1 MPGLGFLAK
10 HPSRTSTMRPSV
22 TQPGA
27 APLAFLLT
35 LALAGL
41 TLFLTLWPATA
52 RAAGR
57 ASVTLAATP
66 DIIYADGKSTTV
78 VTATVRDGGG
88 SLVANNTPVRFTTTL
103 GTLTGD
109 TASTTSGVARI
120 SLTSATSPGTAT
132 ITAVAFG
139 ATADGSSA
147 GATTVEFTEDR
158 ESLFAKDARW
168 IRLDCPQYLIYS
180 ADSRI
185 VEAQGKNGSAHFSY
199 KALDIQ
205 ADALQVDLQTRLVL
219 AHHATLQRGRHVLR
233 VAELRY
239 DLLNGAGTAVLAGEA
254 QSVTVT
260 GSDLETAPQPLDPA
274 QLPLVSNPYRF
285 VDLADSRV
293 VVSARAIT
301 ADPGDQIQFRRAT
314 IYSDGK
320 KLLSVAY
327 HVMPMS
333 TDQIFGQQLIGFGS
347 EGVFLNIPY
356 YYNVT
361 PQSKGTIYLRNA
373 AVSGANIANGLS
385 SGTSFFTGQSAR
397 HGLALD
403 LEQTYQ
409 VGRSGSGQFLVN
421 GITRSEWGAQWSH
434 TQRIDEATT
443 GYLFVDYPEH
453 RSLYAS
459 SNVSRQFSGFS
470 LNVNAS
476 GSRDPGIDGYAAKSY
491 SLSTYLQTNPKRLG
505 RSIFNYSTDFTV
517 QQGQLVET
525 APDTGTVTTPIS
537 NRSVDMRLFT
547 APLQL
552 DKRTQLTDSLTVGQV
567 WGGRSSHLAPIVSA
581 SLGLTRTFRQSDV
594 LTLNYTYRYDPLLS
608 QLGSPSSSLN
618 PLEALL
624 RSSTQ
629 QRLTATYLTTP
640 LPRLT
645 VSFSGGYGLP
655 LGDRSLFGAARYRI
669 NNDWGIGI
677 ATSYEQYVV
686 DSYRDFEYS
695 VSRKVFGRDLAFY
708 YSTKTKKLRFD
719 FAGSGWR

>member
-1 MPGLGFLAK
+1 MR
-10 HPSRTSTMRPSV
+10 SSTVRS
-22 TQPGA
+22 A
-27 APLAFLLT
+27 LLLM
-35 LALAGL
+35 LALTAL
-41 TLFLTLWPATA
+41 ALWPAA
-52 RAAGR
+52 GRAAGR
-57 ASVTLAATP
+57 ASVSLAASP

-78 VTATVRDGGG
+78 ITATVRDGGG

-120 SLTSATSPGTAT
+120 SLTSASSSGTAT
-132 ITAVAFG
+132 VTAVSFG

-158 ESLFAKDARW
+158 ESLFSKDARW

-180 ADSRI
+180 ADTRI
-185 VEAQGKNGSAHFSY
+185 AEAEGKKGSAHLSY
-199 KALDIQ
+199 KGLDIQ

-239 DLLNGAGTAVLAGEA
+239 DLLNGAGTAILAGDA

-260 GSDLETAPQPLDPA
+260 GFDLEAAPQPLDLA
-274 QLPLVSNPYRF
+274 ELPLQSNPYRF
-285 VDLADSRV
+285 LNLADSRV

-301 ADPGDQIQFRRAT
+301 ADPGDQVQFRRAT

-361 PQSKGTIYLRNA
+361 PHSKGTIYLRNA
-373 AVSGANIANGLS
+373 AVSGANIANSLS
-385 SGTSFFTGQSAR
+385 TGASFFGSQGVR
-397 HGLALD
+397 HGMALD
-403 LEQTYQ
+403 LEQTYE

-421 GITRSEWGAQWSH
+421 GITRSEWGAQWNH
-434 TQRIDEATT
+434 TQRIDPTTT
-443 GYLFVDYPEH
+443 GYVFVDYPAH

-470 LNVNAS
+470 LNINAS
-476 GSRDPGIDGYAAKSY
+476 GSRDPGIDGYSAQSY
-491 SLSTYLQTNPKRLG
+491 SLNTYIQTNPKAIG
-505 RSIFNYSTDFTV
+505 HSVFNYSTDLSL
-517 QQGQLVET
+517 QKGMLEEIS
-525 APDTGTVTTPIS
+525 PDTGRVQTPIS
-537 NRSVDMRLFT
+537 NTAIDVRLFT

-552 DKRTQLTDSLTVGQV
+552 DKRTNLTDSLTVGQV
-567 WGGRSSHLAPIVSA
+567 WGGQSSHLAPVVSA
-581 SLGLTRTFRQSDV
+581 SLGLTRTFRKSDS

-608 QLGSPSSSLN
+608 QLGTPSSSLN

-629 QRLTATYLTTP
+629 QRIMATYLTTP
-640 LPRLT
+640 LPRLS
-645 VSFSGGYGLP
+645 VAFSGGYGLP
-655 LGDRSLFGAARYRI
+655 LGDRSLFGSARYRI
-669 NNDWGIGI
+669 NNDWGVGI
-677 ATSYEQYVV
+677 ATSYERYVI

-695 VSRKVFGRDLAFY
+695 ISRKVFGRDLAFF
-708 YSTKTKKLRFD
+708 YSTKTKKVRFD
-719 FAGSGWR
+719 FAGAGWH

>member
-1 MPGLGFLAK
+1 MR
-10 HPSRTSTMRPSV
+10 SSTVRS
-22 TQPGA
+22 A
-27 APLAFLLT
+27 LLLM
-35 LALAGL
+35 LALTVLA
-41 TLFLTLWPATA
+41 LWPAA
-52 RAAGR
+52 GRAAGR
-57 ASVTLAATP
+57 ASVSLAASP

-78 VTATVRDGGG
+78 ITATVRDGGG

-109 TASTTSGVARI
+109 TASTTSGVARV
-120 SLTSATSPGTAT
+120 SLTSASSSGTAT
-132 ITAVAFG
+132 VTAVSFG

-158 ESLFAKDARW
+158 ESLFSKDARW

-180 ADSRI
+180 ADTRI
-185 VEAQGKNGSAHFSY
+185 AEAHGKKGSAHLSY
-199 KALDIQ
+199 KGLDIQ

-239 DLLNGAGTAVLAGEA
+239 DLLNGAGTAILAGDA

-260 GSDLETAPQPLDPA
+260 GIDLEAAPQPLDPA
-274 QLPLVSNPYRF
+274 ELPLQSNPYRF
-285 VDLADSRV
+285 LNLADSRV

-301 ADPGDQIQFRRAT
+301 ADPGDQVQFRRAT

-361 PQSKGTIYLRNA
+361 PHSKGTIYLRNA
-373 AVSGANIANGLS
+373 AVSGANIANSLS
-385 SGTSFFTGQSAR
+385 TGASFFGSQGVR
-397 HGLALD
+397 HGMALD
-403 LEQTYQ
+403 LEQTYE

-434 TQRIDEATT
+434 TQRIDPATT
-443 GYLFVDYPEH
+443 GYVFVDYPAH

-470 LNVNAS
+470 LNINAS
-476 GSRDPGIDGYAAKSY
+476 GSRDPGIDGYSAQSY
-491 SLSTYLQTNPKRLG
+491 SLNTYIQTNPKAIG
-505 RSIFNYSTDFTV
+505 HSVFNYSTDLSLQKGV
-517 QQGQLVET
+517 LEET
-525 APDTGTVTTPIS
+525 SPDTGRVQTPIS
-537 NRSVDMRLFT
+537 NTAVDVRLFT

-552 DKRTQLTDSLTVGQV
+552 DKRTNLTDSLTVGQV
-567 WGGRSSHLAPIVSA
+567 WGGQSSHLAPVVSA
-581 SLGLTRTFRQSDV
+581 SLGLTRTFRKSDS

-608 QLGSPSSSLN
+608 QLGTPSSSLN

-629 QRLTATYLTTP
+629 QRITATYLTTP
-640 LPRLT
+640 LPRLS
-645 VSFSGGYGLP
+645 VAFSGGYGLP
-655 LGDRSLFGAARYRI
+655 LGDRSLFGSARYRI

-677 ATSYEQYVV
+677 ATSYEQYVI

-695 VSRKVFGRDLAFY
+695 ISRKVFGRDLAFF
-708 YSTKTKKLRFD
+708 YSTKTKKVRFD
-719 FAGSGWR
+719 FAGAGWH

>member
-1 MPGLGFLAK
+1 
-10 HPSRTSTMRPSV
+10 MRPSV
-22 TQPGA
+22 TQPGLTR
-27 APLAFLLT
+27 PAFLLM
-35 LALAGL
+35 LALGL
-41 TLFLTLWPATA
+41 LALLPALRPAPA

-57 ASVTLAATP
+57 ASVSLAAAP

-78 VTATVRDGGG
+78 ITATVRDGGG

-120 SLTSATSPGTAT
+120 SLTSASSAGTAT
-132 ITAVAFG
+132 VTAVSYG
-139 ATADGSSA
+139 ATADGSSV

-180 ADSRI
+180 ADTRI
-185 VEAQGKNGSAHFSY
+185 VEAQGKNGSAHLSY

-205 ADALQVDLQTRLVL
+205 ADALQVDIQTRFVL
-219 AHHATLQRGRHVLR
+219 AHRATLQRGRHVLR

-239 DLLNGAGTAVLAGEA
+239 DLLNGAGTAILAGDA
-254 QSVTVT
+254 QSVIVT
-260 GSDLETAPQPLDPA
+260 GSDLETAPEPLDPA
-274 QLPLVSNPYRF
+274 QLPLQSNPYRF

-327 HVMPMS
+327 HVMPMN

-361 PQSKGTIYLRNA
+361 PHSKGTVYLRNA
-373 AVSGANIANGLS
+373 AVSGANIANSLS
-385 SGTSFFTGQSAR
+385 SGASFFTGQSAR

-403 LEQTYQ
+403 LEQTYE
-409 VGRSGSGQFLVN
+409 VGRSGTGQFLIN

-434 TQRIDEATT
+434 TQRIDATTT

-453 RSLYAS
+453 RSEYIS

-470 LNVNAS
+470 LNGSVS
-476 GSRDPGIDGYAAKSY
+476 GSNDPGADGYSAKSY
-491 SLSTYLQTNPKRLG
+491 SVSTYLQTNPKPVG
-505 RSIFNYSTDFTV
+505 HSIFNYSTDFTI

-537 NRSVDMRLFT
+537 NRSVDMRFFT
-547 APLQL
+547 QPLQL
-552 DKRTQLTDSLTVGQV
+552 NKRTQLTDSVTVGQV
-567 WGGRSSHLAPIVSA
+567 WGGQNNHFAPVVSA
-581 SLGLTRTFRQSDV
+581 SLGVTRTFRRSDS

-629 QRLTATYLTTP
+629 QRLTATYLTNP
-640 LPRLT
+640 LPRLS

-669 NNDWGIGI
+669 NNNWGIGV
-677 ATSYEQYVV
+677 ATSYEQYVI

-695 VSRKVFGRDLAFY
+695 ISRKVFGRDLAFY
-708 YSTKTKKLRFD
+708 YSTKTKKVRFD
-719 FAGSGWR
+719 FAGTGWQ

>member
-1 MPGLGFLAK
+1 
-10 HPSRTSTMRPSV
+10 MRPSV
-22 TQPGA
+22 RPHVTQIGA
-27 APLAFLLT
+27 VRPAFLLT
-35 LALAGL
+35 LAVAVLMLLPSA
-41 TLFLTLWPATA
+41 A

-57 ASVTLAATP
+57 ASVTLAAAP
-66 DIIYADGKSTTV
+66 DIIYADGKSTTII
-78 VTATVRDGGG
+78 TATVRDGGG
-88 SLVANNTPVRFTTTL
+88 SLVANNTPVRFTTNL

-120 SLTSATSPGTAT
+120 SLTSAASPGTAT
-132 ITAVAFG
+132 VTAVAFG
-139 ATADGSSA
+139 TTADSSSA
-147 GATTVEFTEDR
+147 GAATVEFTEDR
-158 ESLFAKDARW
+158 ESLFARDARW

-180 ADSRI
+180 ADTRI
-185 VEAQGKNGSAHFSY
+185 VEAQGKNGSAHLSY
-199 KALDIQ
+199 KALDIR
-205 ADALQVDLQTRLVL
+205 ADSLQVDLQTRLVL
-219 AHHATLQRGRHVLR
+219 AHRATLQRGRHVLR

-239 DLLNGAGTAVLAGEA
+239 DLLNGAGTAILAGDA

-260 GSDLETAPQPLDPA
+260 GSDLESAPQPLDPA
-274 QLPLVSNPYRF
+274 QLPLQSNPYRF
-285 VDLADSRV
+285 VDLSDSRV

-301 ADPGDQIQFRRAT
+301 ADPGDQIQFRRAA

-327 HVMPMS
+327 HVMPMN

-361 PQSKGTIYLRNA
+361 PHSKGTIYLRNA
-373 AVSGANIANGLS
+373 AVSGANIAGSLS
-385 SGTSFFTGQSAR
+385 SGTSFFGSHAAR
-397 HGLALD
+397 HGMALD
-403 LEQTYQ
+403 LEQTYE

-443 GYLFVDYPEH
+443 GYLFLDYPSH

-476 GSRDPGIDGYAAKSY
+476 GSSDPGIDGYSAKSY
-491 SLSTYLQTNPKRLG
+491 SLNTYLQTNPKPLW
-505 RSIFNYSTDFTV
+505 RSGVNYSADFMV
-517 QQGQLVET
+517 QQGVLDQT
-525 APDTGTVTTPIS
+525 APDTGRVVTPVS
-537 NRSVDMRLFT
+537 NRSVDVRLFT

-552 DKRTQLTDSLTVGQV
+552 NKRTQLTDSLTIGQV
-567 WGGRSSHLAPIVSA
+567 WGGRNNRLAPVVSA
-581 SLGLTRTFRQSDV
+581 SLGLTRTFRRSDT

-608 QLGSPSSSLN
+608 QLGTPSSSLN

-629 QRLTATYLTTP
+629 QRLTATYLTVP

-645 VSFSGGYGLP
+645 VSLSGGYGLP
-655 LGDRSLFGAARYRI
+655 LNDRSLFGTARYRI
-669 NNDWGIGI
+669 NNDWGVGI
-677 ATSYEQYVV
+677 AASYEQYVV
-686 DSYRDFEYS
+686 DSYSDFEYS

-708 YSTKTKKLRFD
+708 YSTKSKKLRFD
-719 FAGSGWR
+719 FAGAGWR

>member
-1 MPGLGFLAK
+1 
-10 HPSRTSTMRPSV
+10 MRPSV
-22 TQPGA
+22 LQPGA
-27 APLAFLLT
+27 ARLILLWLLFALT
-35 LALAGL
+35 LLPSAGR
-41 TLFLTLWPATA
+41 T
-52 RAAGR
+52 AGR
-57 ASVTLAATP
+57 ASVTLAASP
-66 DIIYADGKSTTV
+66 DIIYADGKSTTII
-78 VTATVRDGGG
+78 TATVRDGGG

-120 SLTSATSPGTAT
+120 SLTSAASAGTAT
-132 ITAVAFG
+132 VTAVAFS
-139 ATADGSSA
+139 AAADGSSV

-180 ADSRI
+180 ADTRI
-185 VEAQGKNGSAHFSY
+185 VEAQGKKGSAHLSY

-205 ADALQVDLQTRLVL
+205 ADSLQVDLQTRLVL

-239 DLLNGAGTAVLAGEA
+239 DLLNGAGTAILAGDA

-260 GSDLETAPQPLDPA
+260 GSDLETAPQPLDAA
-274 QLPLVSNPYRF
+274 QLPLQSNPYRF
-285 VDLADSRV
+285 VDLSDSRV
-293 VVSARAIT
+293 VVAARAIT

-333 TDQIFGQQLIGFGS
+333 TNQIFGQQLIGFGS

-361 PQSKGTIYLRNA
+361 PHSKGTIYLRNA
-373 AVSGANIANGLS
+373 AVSGANIANSLT
-385 SGTSFFTGQSAR
+385 SGGSFFAGQGAR
-397 HGLALD
+397 HGMALD
-403 LEQTYQ
+403 LEQTYEL
-409 VGRSGSGQFLVN
+409 GRSGTGQFLVN

-434 TQRIDEATT
+434 TQRIDETTT

-453 RSLYAS
+453 RSVYAT
-459 SNVSRQFSGFS
+459 SNISRQFSGFS
-470 LNVNAS
+470 LNANAS
-476 GSRDPGIDGYAAKSY
+476 GSNDPGIDGYSAKSY
-491 SLSTYLQTNPKRLG
+491 SLSTYLQTNPKPIG
-505 RSIFNYSTDFTV
+505 HSIFNYSTDLTV
-517 QQGQLVET
+517 QQGTLTET
-525 APDTGTVTTPIS
+525 SPDAGTVTTPIS
-537 NRSVDMRLFT
+537 NRSVDVRLFT

-552 DKRTQLTDSLTVGQV
+552 DKRTRLTDSLTVGQV
-567 WGGRSSHLAPIVSA
+567 WGGQNNHFAPAVSA
-581 SLGLTRTFRQSDV
+581 TLGLTRTFRRSDT
-594 LTLNYTYRYDPLLS
+594 LALNYTYRYDPLLS

-629 QRLTATYLTTP
+629 QRLTATYLTMP

-655 LGDRSLFGAARYRI
+655 FNDRSLFGSARYRI
-669 NNDWGIGI
+669 NNDWGVGI
-677 ATSYEQYVV
+677 ATSYEQYVIN
-686 DSYRDFEYS
+686 SYRDFEYS

-719 FAGSGWR
+719 FAGAAWQ

>member
-1 MPGLGFLAK
+1 
-10 HPSRTSTMRPSV
+10 MRPSV
-22 TQPGA
+22 CPSVTPPGMA
-27 APLAFLLT
+27 RLVFLLT
-35 LALAGL
+35 VALAAL
-41 TLFLTLWPATA
+41 MLLPCAA

-57 ASVTLAATP
+57 ASVTLAASP

-78 VTATVRDGGG
+78 ITATVRDGGG

-120 SLTSATSPGTAT
+120 SLTSAASAGTAT
-132 ITAVAFG
+132 VTAVAFG

-158 ESLFAKDARW
+158 ESLFARDARW

-180 ADSRI
+180 ADTRI
-185 VEAQGKNGSAHFSY
+185 VEAQGKNGSAHLSY

-205 ADALQVDLQTRLVL
+205 ANSLQVDLQTRLVL

-239 DLLNGAGTAVLAGEA
+239 DLLNEAGTAILAGEA

-274 QLPLVSNPYRF
+274 QLPLLSNPYRF
-285 VDLADSRV
+285 ADLADSRV

-327 HVMPMS
+327 HVMPMN

-361 PQSKGTIYLRNA
+361 PHSKGTIYLRNA
-373 AVSGANIANGLS
+373 AVSGANIANSLS
-385 SGTSFFTGQSAR
+385 SGTSFFTGQAAR

-403 LEQTYQ
+403 LEQTYEI
-409 VGRSGSGQFLVN
+409 GRGGTGQFLIN

-453 RSLYAS
+453 RSEYVS

-470 LNVNAS
+470 VNAS
-476 GSRDPGIDGYAAKSY
+476 ASGSNDPGADGYKAKSY
-491 SLSTYLQTNPKRLG
+491 SVSTYLQTNPKPIG
-505 RSIFNYSTDFTV
+505 HSIFNYSTDFTL
-517 QQGQLVET
+517 QQGSLTET
-525 APDTGTVTTPIS
+525 APDTGTITTPIS
-537 NRSVDMRLFT
+537 NRSVDVRLFT

-552 DKRTQLTDSLTVGQV
+552 NKRTQLTDSLTVGQV
-567 WGGRSSHLAPIVSA
+567 WGGRNNHFAPVVSA
-581 SLGLTRTFRQSDV
+581 SLGLTRTFRQSDS

-629 QRLTATYLTTP
+629 QRLTATYLTVP

-655 LGDRSLFGAARYRI
+655 LGDRSLFGTAMYRI
-669 NNDWGIGI
+669 NSNWGVGI
-677 ATSYEQYVV
+677 ATSYEQYVLN
-686 DSYRDFEYS
+686 SYRDFEYM

-708 YSTKTKKLRFD
+708 YSTKTKKVRFD
-719 FAGSGWR
+719 FAGAGWR